1 MNTYNLLY
9 EKLYI
14 KNVAEKGRGVFAA
27 KPIRK
32 GDIVEAAPVIVIP
45 DEDVDLIDQTAMADY
60 YFKWGESHF
69 AMVLGYGSLYN
80 FSASP
85 NVSFEVDLINEL
97 MIYRAIKT
105 IRKDQE
111 LTIHYQCDLWF
122 EPVE

>member
-1 MNTYNLLY
+1 MNHNALLY

-69 AMVLGYGSLYN
+69 ALVLGYGSLYN
-80 FSASP
+80 FSELP
-85 NVSFEVDLINEL
+85 NISFEVDPIHEV
-97 MIYRAIKT
+97 MIYRAIKS
-105 IRKDQE
+105 IKKDQE
-111 LTIHYQCDLWF
+111 LTVHYQCDLWF
-122 EPVE
+122 EPVD

>member
-1 MNTYNLLY
+1 MLY

-69 AMVLGYGSLYN
+69 ALVLGYGSLYN
-80 FSASP
+80 FSELP
-85 NVSFEVDLINEL
+85 NLSFEVDLINEV
-97 MIYRAIKT
+97 MIYRAIKS
-105 IRKDQE
+105 IKKDQE
-111 LTIHYQCDLWF
+111 LTVHYQCDLWF
-122 EPVE
+122 KPVD

>member
-1 MNTYNLLY
+1 MNHNALLY

-69 AMVLGYGSLYN
+69 ALVLGYGSLYN
-80 FSASP
+80 FSELP
-85 NVSFEVDLINEL
+85 NLSFEVDLINEV
-97 MIYRAIKT
+97 MVYRAIKS
-105 IRKDQE
+105 IKIDQE
-111 LTIHYQCDLWF
+111 LTVHYQCDLWF
-122 EPVE
+122 EPVD

>member
-1 MNTYNLLY
+1 MNHYALLY

-69 AMVLGYGSLYN
+69 ALVLGYGSLYN
-80 FSASP
+80 FSELP
-85 NVSFEVDLINEL
+85 NLSFEVDLINEV
-97 MIYRAIKT
+97 MVYRAIKS
-105 IRKDQE
+105 IKKDQE
-111 LTIHYQCDLWF
+111 LTVHYQCDLWF
-122 EPVE
+122 EPVD

>member
-1 MNTYNLLY
+1 MDKYNLLY

-69 AMVLGYGSLYN
+69 ALVLGYGSLYN
-80 FSASP
+80 FSELP
-85 NVSFEVDLINEL
+85 NLSFEVDLINEV
-97 MIYRAIKT
+97 MVYRAIKS
-105 IRKDQE
+105 IKKDQE
-111 LTIHYQCDLWF
+111 LTVHYQCDLWF
-122 EPVE
+122 EPVD

>member
-1 MNTYNLLY
+1 MDKYNLLY

-69 AMVLGYGSLYN
+69 ALVLGYGSLYN
-80 FSASP
+80 FSEVP
-85 NVSFEVDLINEL
+85 NLSFEVDLINEV
-97 MIYRAIKT
+97 MIYRAIKS
-105 IRKDQE
+105 IKKDQE
-111 LTIHYQCDLWF
+111 LTVHYQCDLWF
-122 EPVE
+122 EPVD

>member
-1 MNTYNLLY
+1 MNHNALLY

-69 AMVLGYGSLYN
+69 ALVLGYGSLYN
-80 FSASP
+80 FSELP
-85 NVSFEVDLINEL
+85 NISFEVDLINKV
-97 MIYRAIKT
+97 MIYRAIKS
-105 IRKDQE
+105 IKIDQE
-111 LTIHYQCDLWF
+111 LTVHYQCDLWF
-122 EPVE
+122 EPVD

>member
-1 MNTYNLLY
+1 MNHNALLY

-69 AMVLGYGSLYN
+69 ALVLGYGSLYN
-80 FSASP
+80 FSELP
-85 NVSFEVDLINEL
+85 NLSFEVDLINKV
-97 MIYRAIKT
+97 MIYRAIKS
-105 IRKDQE
+105 IKIDQE
-111 LTIHYQCDLWF
+111 LTVHYQCDLWF
-122 EPVE
+122 EPVD

>member
-1 MNTYNLLY
+1 MDKYNLLY

-69 AMVLGYGSLYN
+69 ALVLGYGSLYN
-80 FSASP
+80 FSELP
-85 NVSFEVDLINEL
+85 NLSFEVDLINEV
-97 MIYRAIKT
+97 MIYRAIKS
-105 IRKDQE
+105 IKKDQE
-111 LTIHYQCDLWF
+111 LTVHYQCDLWF
-122 EPVE
+122 EPVD

>member
-1 MNTYNLLY
+1 MNHNALLY

-69 AMVLGYGSLYN
+69 ALVSGYGSLYN
-80 FSASP
+80 FSELP
-85 NVSFEVDLINEL
+85 NLSFEVDLINEV
-97 MIYRAIKT
+97 MVYRAIKS
-105 IRKDQE
+105 IKKDQE
-111 LTIHYQCDLWF
+111 LTVHYQCDLWF
-122 EPVE
+122 EPVD

>member
-1 MNTYNLLY
+1 MNHNALLY

-69 AMVLGYGSLYN
+69 ALVLGYGSLYN
-80 FSASP
+80 FSELP
-85 NVSFEVDLINEL
+85 NLSFEVDLINEV
-97 MIYRAIKT
+97 MIYRAIKS
-105 IRKDQE
+105 IKKDQE
-111 LTIHYQCDLWF
+111 LTVHYQCDLWF
-122 EPVE
+122 EPVD